1 MELLRRLVARIK
13 AAIAL
18 YMRYA
23 SANQPTNH
31 FHYGNLRSG
40 IAGDLRRRFP
50 DA

>member
-13 AAIAL
+13 AAIGF
-18 YMRYA
+18 YRRYA
-23 SANQPTNH
+23 SADQLNNN
-31 FHYGNLRSG
+31 FRYRDLRSG